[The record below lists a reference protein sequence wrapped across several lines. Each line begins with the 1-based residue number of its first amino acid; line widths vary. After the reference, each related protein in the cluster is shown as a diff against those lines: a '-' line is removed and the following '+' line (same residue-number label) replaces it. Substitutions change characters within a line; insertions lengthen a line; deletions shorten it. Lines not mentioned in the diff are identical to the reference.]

1 MYLVF
6 DTETTG
12 LPRDRNAPV
21 TDLNNWPRL
30 VQMAWLL
37 FDASEKQIANHNY
50 VVRPQGFTIPS
61 AAARVHGIT
70 TEMAL
75 EEGDPLDDVLS
86 KFEESLGEASVVIA
100 HNLSFDEKILGAE
113 FLRKGLVSDLSEKKR
128 ICTMKQSSDFCQL
141 PGPYGYKWP
150 TLPELHFCLFQETCE
165 EIHDAGSDVRICS
178 KCFFELKKRG
188 VIKIST
194 DSWP

>member
-1 MYLVF
+1 MYLIF

-12 LPRDRNAPV
+12 LPRDRHAPV

-37 FDASEKQIANHNY
+37 FDASKKQIANHNY
-50 VVRPQGFTIPS
+50 VIRPQGFSIPS

-75 EEGDPLDDVLS
+75 AEGDPLDDVLG
-86 KFEESLGEASVVIA
+86 KFEESLSEASVVIA

-113 FLRKGLVSDLSEKKR
+113 FLRTGLVSDLSQKSR
-128 ICTMKQSSDFCQL
+128 VCTMKQSADFCQL

-150 TLPELHFCLFQETCE
+150 TLPELYFCLFQETCE

-188 VIKIST
+188 AIKIST
-194 DSWP
+194 DNWP